1 MPPIQTGAPPPTMT
15 AAVTQKKT
23 SPSASSNVV
32 TAAPWLGC
40 SLFDV
45 GSDVLGVVDIV
56 ERPGRDIHVAYI
68 GLLRRGWDIHV
79 FAFVGHGVSRKVHV
93 GWVVLGRPAAAAAA
107 GGMVVCHEGAVCGWQ
122 GMRERG

>member
-23 SPSASSNVV
+23 SPSASSNIV
-32 TAAPWLGC
+32 TAATRLGC
-40 SLFDV
+40 SLLDV

-56 ERPGRDIHVAYI
+56 ERPGRDIDVAYM
-68 GLLRRGWDIHV
+68 GLLRQGWDIHV
-79 FAFVGHGVSRKVHV
+79 SAVVGHGVSWKVHV
-93 GWVVLGRPAAAAAA
+93 GWIVLGRPAAAAA
-107 GGMVVCHEGAVCGWQ
+107 GGMVICHESAVCGWQ